1 VAYDLSKP
9 FGRFMAYIN
18 MQLEDHG
25 IVRSIY
31 NNFFALP
38 GGMYRCSQPS
48 PAQIRK
54 YYREFGIRTIINL
67 RGENPHGS
75 YDLEV
80 ATCRELGIA
89 LIDFNLYSRD
99 MPSVEEV
106 VGARDLFQS
115 IAYPALMHCK
125 SGADRAGLG
134 ATFYRHFRLGE
145 PIGEIRE
152 LLPKYGHFTIARTAI
167 LDYFLHSYVE
177 DNAKKPIEFITWVQT
192 CYDQKA
198 LTERFD
204 KGGSGLGN
212 WIVDKVLRRE

>member
-1 VAYDLSKP
+1 VPYDLSKP
-9 FGRFMAYIN
+9 LGRLKAYLN

-25 IVRSIY
+25 FIRSIY
-31 NNFFALP
+31 NNFYALP

-54 YYREFGIRTIINL
+54 YHRLYGIKTIVNL
-67 RGENPHGS
+67 RGENPYGG
-75 YDLEV
+75 YALEV
-80 ATCRELGIA
+80 ATCRELGIE

-106 VGARDLFQS
+106 LGARDLFKR

-145 PIGEIRE
+145 PSGRSASC
-152 LLPKYGHFTIARTAI
+152 ARSTAI
-167 LDYFLHSYVE
+167 SRWAAPRSWTTSCSAIWTTTRASRCLL
-177 DNAKKPIEFITWVQT
+177 KP
-192 CYDQKA
+192 
-198 LTERFD
+198 
-204 KGGSGLGN
+204 GSRPATT
-212 WIVDKVLRRE
+212 RRH